1 MKRGQV
7 QSQIFI
13 YVLAVM
19 VATAIFIYGYS
30 AINSFIRQAD
40 EVGLLKFKS
49 DIESAV
55 KIISTDYESTKIFN
69 EKHPLFIPQKFKEVC
84 FVGPGAIVSSTD
96 YPLIYDSVSSIPPA
110 KPNVFLIDDIL
121 SDAFYI
127 GSIEVKETN
136 NFFCTPVVN
145 GMIYLKLEG
154 LGDKARII
162 QLR

>member
-30 AINSFIRQAD
+30 AINSFIKQAD

-69 EKHPLFIPQKFKEVC
+69 EKHPLLIPTKYNEVC
-84 FVGPGAIVSSTD
+84 FAGPGAIVSSTD
-96 YPLIYDSVSSIPPA
+96 YPLIFDSVSNTPSA
-110 KPNVFLIDDIL
+110 KPNLFLVDDIL
-121 SDAFYI
+121 SDAFFV
-127 GSIEVKETN
+127 GSIDVKEPN

-145 GMIYLKLEG
+145 GMIYVKLEG
-154 LGDKARII
+154 LGNKARII
-162 QLR
+162 KLR